1 MRPVSTDQSSLE
13 AAAVTEPLAHPQG
26 EDTTTET
33 WPAGN
38 RYWYTYTGD
47 YELHR
52 ELLTIGPVSWSG
64 TYSDVWSG
72 RQFGWQIRYPH
83 RLRRNIASVIRLRS
97 QTRIAGFCHAQGVGS
112 SEGETPRSRSQRA
125 TNPRAGVKRRAV

>member
-1 MRPVSTDQSSLE
+1 MSPVSTDQSSLE

-64 TYSDVWSG
+64 TYSDVWTG
-72 RQFGWQIRYPH
+72 
-83 RLRRNIASVIRLRS
+83 SVTFHL
-97 QTRIAGFCHAQGVGS
+97 
-112 SEGETPRSRSQRA
+112 
-125 TNPRAGVKRRAV
+125 